1 MSYTSGSGNK
11 HIPNQNEKRACEVCE
26 QRVMHY
32 VDGSI
37 ERHSVFLYEKRK
49 GIYHKTSKKKNCDN
63 KRWR

>member
-1 MSYTSGSGNK
+1 MSYTSGGGNK
-11 HIPNQNEKRACEVCE
+11 HIPHQNEKRPCAVCE

-37 ERHSVFLYEKRK
+37 AKHDVYLYEKRK
-49 GIYHKTSKKKNCDN
+49 GIYYRTSKKKNCDN